1 MERKQTMVQLSDT
14 LLDVLDRRAA
24 ATGRSRSE
32 LIREAV
38 EQYFKDD
45 VEALIDAQIIE
56 GYTRIPDDGEFDAL
70 AEEGLRLTMEEDP
83 W

>member
-1 MERKQTMVQLSDT
+1 MVQLSDT

-24 ATGRSRSE
+24 ATGRSRSD

-38 EQYFKDD
+38 ERYFKDD
-45 VEALIDAQIIE
+45 LEKLIDAQIIE
-56 GYTRIPDDGEFDAL
+56 GYTRVPEDDEFDAL
-70 AEEGLRLTMEEDP
+70 AEANARQSIAEEP

>member
-1 MERKQTMVQLSDT
+1 MVQLSDT

-56 GYTRIPDDGEFDAL
+56 GYTRIPDGGEFDAL